1 MAYAHRF
8 MRCTTAW
15 VALVVMMMTSALAV
29 LVSGGAGLAYA
40 NEPAAHSDA
49 FVFTI
54 DTRLG
59 PAPHTSFTIKG
70 LDPGHPYSVNA
81 DLRGTGHAVNPT
93 ATDVNGDY
101 VCNFTE
107 PGVYQIELRGDF
119 SQLGFDPRSI
129 GQLVSVDQWGD
140 SRQWTAMNS
149 MFRNAV
155 NLTTVP
161 AEAPDLSR
169 CTSLKSMF
177 EGAKKFNSP
186 IGNWDTSH
194 VTNMSA
200 MLKETAFNQ
209 PIGNWD
215 TSHVTDMSYMFNGA
229 RAFNQ
234 PLNDWDVSNVT
245 RMTYMFGLAREFNQ
259 PLDRWNTGNVTTMD
273 RMFNAARAFNQ
284 PIGNW
289 DVSHV
294 TDPTAMFENATSF
307 NQPLND
313 WDTSSFT
320 SLKNMFSKATSF
332 NQPLDRWNTSNV
344 TTMAA
349 AFQGTGAFNQPI
361 GNWDTSKVDSLLNM
375 FNSASSFNQPIDS
388 WDVSHVRDFQ
398 YMLSRATAFNQ
409 DLGAWNMA
417 SADKLEGA
425 LSSSG
430 MSHENYEAALA
441 GWAAT
446 VPDGAGK
453 PLGANGL
460 RYYEDD
466 SGHRAIM
473 ARGWVPRGDIPVSH
487 AAVSVDDATGRVGE
501 AMSIPVTASQG
512 EVRFETLPAGLSY
525 DAERHA
531 IVGTPEQPGEYTVT
545 ATVTN
550 ELGESASDTFAV
562 LVKHVL
568 PAIDSIDD
576 QNGRVG
582 EPVNIPVSARDG
594 EVSVAGLPDGASYDP
609 TTGAITGA
617 PTQSGDF
624 PVTVTVTNLDG
635 EMVTT
640 AFNLHVRPRAPTAA
654 RIDDQVGRVGEP
666 VGVPVNAENGDV
678 TVTGLP
684 DGLSYDSATGS
695 IAGTPT
701 ASGDF
706 PVTVKVTN
714 PEGEA
719 ATVDFNLHVRPKA
732 PVAGDVRPPADARVG
747 DPVSVPVTAENG
759 TVEVEGLPDGLGY
772 DPTTGSIAGTP
783 TESGDFLATVVVTN
797 AEGEEDASSFNL
809 HVKPKAPVAGDVRP
823 PAEVRVGD
831 VLVIPVN
838 TDNGTVEVEGLP
850 DGLSYDPTTGV
861 AEGAST
867 VFGDFPVTVTV
878 TNSEGE
884 VASNIFNLHVKP
896 KLPTAARID
905 DQVGR
910 VGEPVSVPVTA
921 ENGTVEVTGLPDGLG
936 YDPATGAVTGVP
948 TQSGDFPVT
957 VTVTN
962 EEGET
967 ATATFNLHV
976 KPKAPTAARID
987 DQVGRVGEPVSV
999 PVTAENGTVEVTG
1012 LPDGLGYDPATG
1024 SIAGTPTASGDFP
1037 VTVTVTNE
1045 EGETATATFNLH
1057 VRPKAPVAGDVRPPA
1072 EVRVGDVLVI
1082 PVNTDNGT
1090 VEVEGL
1096 PDGLSYDPATGSIA
1110 GTPTESGDFPVT
1122 FTVTNAEG
1130 EVASGDFVIHVKPK
1144 LPTAARIDD
1153 QTGRVGEPVGIP
1165 VTADNGDVTVT
1176 GLPDG
1181 ASYDPTTGSIAGTP
1195 TTPGDYAVTVTV
1207 TNSEGEE
1214 TTTTFN
1220 LHVKPKAPTAARI
1233 GDQTGRVGDPVGV
1246 PVTAEN
1252 GTVEVEGLPDGL
1264 SYDSA
1269 TGSIAGTPTA
1279 SGDFPVTVTVTNEE
1293 GETAT
1298 ATFNLHV
1305 RPKAPVA
1312 GDVRP
1317 PADARV
1323 GEPVSVPVTAEN
1335 GTVEVEGLPDGLSY
1349 DPATGS
1355 IAGTPTESGDFLAT
1369 VTVTNAEGEE
1379 DASSFNLHVRPKA
1392 PVAGDVQPPAEVRV
1406 GDVLVIPMSADN
1418 GTVEVEGLPDGLSY
1432 DPATGAV
1439 TGAPTESGDF
1449 PVAVTVTNAEG
1460 EVASG
1465 DFVIHVKPKLPTAA
1479 RIDDQT
1485 GRVGEPVGIPVT
1497 ADNGDVTV
1505 TGLPDGASYDPTTG
1519 SIAGTPTTPGDYAVT
1534 VTVTN
1539 SEGEETTTTFN
1550 LHVKPKAPTAA
1561 RIGDQTGR
1569 VGDPVGVPVTAENGT
1584 VEVEGLPDG
1593 LSYDSAT
1600 GSIAGTPTASG
1611 DFPVTVTVTNEEGET
1626 ASSDFV
1632 IHVKPKLPTAAR
1644 IDDQVGRVG
1653 EPVNIPVSARD
1664 GEVSVAGLPDGASYD
1679 PTTGAITGAPT
1690 QSGDFPVTVTV
1701 TNLDGEMVTTAFN
1714 LHVKPKAPVAGDV
1727 RPPADARVGEP
1738 VGVPVTAENGTVE
1751 VTGLP
1756 DGLGYDP
1763 ATGSIAGTPTT
1774 PGDYAVTVTVT
1785 NSEGEETTTTFH
1797 LPIKPKYPTLDEVN
1811 VPSGARVGEPVGVP
1825 VTAEN
1830 GTVEVEGL
1838 PDGLSYDPAT
1848 GAITGTPTTAGDFPV
1863 TVTVTNSAGEHVER
1877 TFNLPVRPIRAQLGD
1892 IGDQVGRLG
1901 DHFTLGIE
1909 SQGGEVAVSGLP
1921 AGLSYDSASGSIT
1934 GTPEVTGSFAVTVT
1948 ATNAIGETTEKSFT
1962 LTVRPKLPVLG
1973 QVQPPMGGAR
1983 VGDTVDIPV
1992 SAENGS
1998 VTVSG
2003 LPDGVTYDPT
2013 TGRIT
2018 GAPTA
2023 PGDFSV
2029 VITVTNEV
2037 GEHVERT
2044 IDLAV
2049 KPKLPTLDDIEA
2061 PAPIYEG
2068 ESVNIPVR
2076 AHDGAVT
2083 VTGLP
2088 DGLGYDPATGTIVG
2102 APTQRGTFAITVTAT
2117 NSDGEA
2123 VQKTISLV
2131 IEPRP
2136 ADNVAPGTREDEGS
2150 SVGGDDADVRVEV
2163 APHGAAGA
2171 SHETPA
2177 VHGTALPTTG
2187 DAFAIA
2193 GPLTLAAAGVVAWA
2207 SRRRS
2212 KESRS

>member
-15 VALVVMMMTSALAV
+15 VALVVVMMTSALAV

-81 DLRGTGHAVNPT
+81 DLQGTGHAVNPT
-93 ATDVNGDY
+93 ATDVTGDY

-119 SQLGFDPRSI
+119 SQMGFDPRSI

-313 WDTSSFT
+313 WDTGSFT

-349 AFQGTGAFNQPI
+349 AFQGAGAFNQPI

-466 SGHRAIM
+466 PGHRAIM

-640 AFNLHVRPRAPTAA
+640 AFNLHVRPKAPTAA
-654 RIDDQVGRVGEP
+654 RIDDQTGRVGEP
-666 VGVPVNAENGDV
+666 VSVPVTAENGTV
-678 TVTGLP
+678 EVTGLP
-684 DGLSYDSATGS
+684 DGLSYDPATGS

-747 DPVSVPVTAENG
+747 EPVSVPVTAENG
-759 TVEVEGLPDGLGY
+759 AVEVEGLPDGLSY
-772 DPTTGSIAGTP
+772 DPATGVVTGAP
-783 TESGDFLATVVVTN
+783 TQSGDFLVTVTVTNPEGEAATV
-797 AEGEEDASSFNL
+797 DFNL
-809 HVKPKAPVAGDVRP
+809 HVRPKAPVAGDVQP
-823 PAEVRVGD
+823 PAGARVGD

-850 DGLSYDPTTGV
+850 DGLSYDPATG
-861 AEGAST
+861 AATGAPTQS
-867 VFGDFPVTVTV
+867 GDFPVTVTV
-878 TNSEGE
+878 TNEEGE
-884 VASNIFNLHVKP
+884 VASNDFVIHVKP

-905 DQVGR
+905 DQAGR

-1024 SIAGTPTASGDFP
+1024 AVTGVPTQSGDFP

-1045 EGETATATFNLH
+1045 EGETDTSTFNLH
-1057 VRPKAPVAGDVRPPA
+1057 VKPKA
-1072 EVRVGDVLVI
+1072 
-1082 PVNTDNGT
+1082 
-1090 VEVEGL
+1090 
-1096 PDGLSYDPATGSIA
+1096 
-1110 GTPTESGDFPVT
+1110 
-1122 FTVTNAEG
+1122 
-1130 EVASGDFVIHVKPK
+1130 
-1144 LPTAARIDD
+1144 PTAARIDD
-1153 QTGRVGEPVGIP
+1153 QTGRVGEPVG
-1165 VTADNGDVTVT
+1165 
-1176 GLPDG
+1176 
-1181 ASYDPTTGSIAGTP
+1181 
-1195 TTPGDYAVTVTV
+1195 
-1207 TNSEGEE
+1207 
-1214 TTTTFN
+1214 
-1220 LHVKPKAPTAARI
+1220 
-1233 GDQTGRVGDPVGV
+1233 V
-1246 PVTAEN
+1246 PVNAEN
-1252 GTVEVEGLPDGL
+1252 GTVEVTGLPDGL
-1264 SYDSA
+1264 SYDPA

-1505 TGLPDGASYDPTTG
+1505 TSLPDGASYDPTTG

-1848 GAITGTPTTAGDFPV
+1848 GTITGTPTTAGDFPV

-1901 DHFTLGIE
+1901 DPFTLGIE

-1983 VGDTVDIPV
+1983 MGDTVDIPV

-2136 ADNVAPGTREDEGS
+2136 ADNGAPGTREDEGS

>member
-15 VALVVMMMTSALAV
+15 VALVVVMMTSAFAV

-81 DLRGTGHAVNPT
+81 DLQGTGHAVNPT
-93 ATDVNGDY
+93 ATDVTGDY

-119 SQLGFDPRSI
+119 SQMGFDPRSI

-332 NQPLDRWNTSNV
+332 NQLLDRWNTSNV

-349 AFQGTGAFNQPI
+349 AFQGAGAFNQPI

-388 WDVSHVRDFQ
+388 WDVSRVRDFQ

-466 SGHRAIM
+466 PGHRAIM

-487 AAVSVDDATGRVGE
+487 AVVSVDDATGRVGE

-562 LVKHVL
+562 LVKRVL

-609 TTGAITGA
+609 T
-617 PTQSGDF
+617 
-624 PVTVTVTNLDG
+624 
-635 EMVTT
+635 
-640 AFNLHVRPRAPTAA
+640 
-654 RIDDQVGRVGEP
+654 
-666 VGVPVNAENGDV
+666 
-678 TVTGLP
+678 
-684 DGLSYDSATGS
+684 TGS

-747 DPVSVPVTAENG
+747 DPISVPVTAENG
-759 TVEVEGLPDGLGY
+759 TVEVEGLPDGLSY
-772 DPTTGSIAGTP
+772 DPATGAVTGAP
-783 TESGDFLATVVVTN
+783 TESGDFPVAVVVTN

-809 HVKPKAPVAGDVRP
+809 HVRPKAPVAGDVQP

-884 VASNIFNLHVKP
+884 VASNFFNLHVKP

-910 VGEPVSVPVTA
+910 VGEPV
-921 ENGTVEVTGLPDGLG
+921 G
-936 YDPATGAVTGVP
+936 
-948 TQSGDFPVT
+948 
-957 VTVTN
+957 
-962 EEGET
+962 
-967 ATATFNLHV
+967 
-976 KPKAPTAARID
+976 
-987 DQVGRVGEPVSV
+987 V

-1024 SIAGTPTASGDFP
+1024 SIAGTPTVSGDFP

-1045 EGETATATFNLH
+1045 EGETDT
-1057 VRPKAPVAGDVRPPA
+1057 
-1072 EVRVGDVLVI
+1072 
-1082 PVNTDNGT
+1082 
-1090 VEVEGL
+1090 
-1096 PDGLSYDPATGSIA
+1096 S
-1110 GTPTESGDFPVT
+1110 
-1122 FTVTNAEG
+1122 
-1130 EVASGDFVIHVKPK
+1130 
-1144 LPTAARIDD
+1144 
-1153 QTGRVGEPVGIP
+1153 
-1165 VTADNGDVTVT
+1165 
-1176 GLPDG
+1176 
-1181 ASYDPTTGSIAGTP
+1181 
-1195 TTPGDYAVTVTV
+1195 
-1207 TNSEGEE
+1207 
-1214 TTTTFN
+1214 TFN

-1233 GDQTGRVGDPVGV
+1233 DDQVGRVGEPVGV
-1246 PVTAEN
+1246 PVNAEN
-1252 GTVEVEGLPDGL
+1252 GDVTVTGLPDGL
-1264 SYDSA
+1264 GYDPA

-1279 SGDFPVTVTVTNEE
+1279 SGDFPVTVKVTNPE
-1293 GETAT
+1293 GEAAT
-1298 ATFNLHV
+1298 VDFNLHV

-1323 GEPVSVPVTAEN
+1323 GDPISVPVTAE
-1335 GTVEVEGLPDGLSY
+1335 
-1349 DPATGS
+1349 
-1355 IAGTPTESGDFLAT
+1355 
-1369 VTVTNAEGEE
+1369 
-1379 DASSFNLHVRPKA
+1379 
-1392 PVAGDVQPPAEVRV
+1392 
-1406 GDVLVIPMSADN
+1406 N

-1497 ADNGDVTV
+1497 VDNGDVTV

-1550 LHVKPKAPTAA
+1550 LHVRPKAPTAA
-1561 RIGDQTGR
+1561 RIDDQTGR
-1569 VGDPVGVPVTAENGT
+1569 VGEPVGVPVNAENGDVT
-1584 VEVEGLPDG
+1584 VTGLPDG
-1593 LSYDSAT
+1593 LGYDPAT
-1600 GSIAGTPTASG
+1600 GSITGTPTASG

-1653 EPVNIPVSARD
+1653 EPVGVPVTAENGD
-1664 GEVSVAGLPDGASYD
+1664 VTVTGLPDGASYD
-1679 PTTGAITGAPT
+1679 PTTSAITGAPT

-1701 TNLDGEMVTTAFN
+1701 TNEEGETATATFN
-1714 LHVKPKAPVAGDV
+1714 LHVRPKAPVAGDV

-1774 PGDYAVTVTVT
+1774 PGDYVVTVTVT

-1811 VPSGARVGEPVGVP
+1811 VPSGARVGEGLSIPVA
-1825 VTAEN
+1825 AEN
-1830 GTVEVEGL
+1830 GDVTVAGL
-1838 PDGLSYDPAT
+1838 PDGLVYDPAT
-1848 GAITGTPTTAGDFPV
+1848 GTITGTPTTAGDFPV

-1901 DHFTLGIE
+1901 DPFTLGIE

-1983 VGDTVDIPV
+1983 MGDTVDIPV

-2136 ADNVAPGTREDEGS
+2136 ADNGAPGTREDEGS